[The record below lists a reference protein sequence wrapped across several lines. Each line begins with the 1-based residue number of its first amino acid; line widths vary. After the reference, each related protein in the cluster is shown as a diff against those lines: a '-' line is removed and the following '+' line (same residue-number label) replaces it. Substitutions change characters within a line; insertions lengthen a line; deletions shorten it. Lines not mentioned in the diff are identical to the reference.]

1 MRCLL
6 CATEM
11 VVMHVVADNTMPV
24 PGFERHTFQ
33 CPSCGDVEQRLI
45 FNRGRQDETEPA
57 QVAAPPVSPGPIP
70 VNPETAS
77 SQSKDEKPAESPLS
91 PTMPTENEPVT
102 TVWAPEPAQVLAPPV
117 SPGPIPVNPETA
129 SSQSK
134 DEKPAE
140 SPLSPTMPTEDEPVT
155 TVWARALAKL
165 RGR

>member
-1 MRCLL
+1 MLDGPTALAVGWLIGRVGIMRCLL

-91 PTMPTENEPVT
+91 PTMPTE
-102 TVWAPEPAQVLAPPV
+102 
-117 SPGPIPVNPETA
+117 
-129 SSQSK
+129 
-134 DEKPAE
+134 
-140 SPLSPTMPTEDEPVT
+140 DEPVT